1 MTCSPDQ
8 GRDGRDGDEGGG
20 EVTVLALEDTV
31 LVVAVEGEFLVYLV
45 QQCVMYSVYS
55 VYRVYLVQQELGMLQ
70 SVDPPLLLLALCQ
83 HL

>member
-1 MTCSPDQ
+1 MSVPYLTCSPDQ

-20 EVTVLALEDTV
+20 EVAVLALEDAV

-45 QQCVMYSVYS
+45 QQ
-55 VYRVYLVQQELGMLQ
+55 ELGVLQ